1 MIKKLKEVDIMI
13 KYCKG
18 CGVRLQDNNVLLEGY
33 TNNLGKDLCK
43 RCFRLKHYGE
53 YEVVTKSNGE
63 YIEIIKNVGKTKS
76 LVLYVVDLISLS
88 NNLEKIKEYL
98 KNNKVILVLNKK
110 DMLPLSVSDKKIL
123 DYIDENYKDVFIDK
137 IVISAN
143 KNYNL
148 DRLMKLIKKHRVY
161 KNVYVVGNTNAGKS
175 TLINKLIE
183 NYSVDTS
190 LITISSMPSTTLDE
204 IKIPFKDFYLI
215 DTPGLVDGHN
225 IVNYISDSKIKKLSS
240 HKEIKPRTYQIKKG
254 QALIFENFL
263 RIDYVEGEKN
273 SFTVFVSNDINIK
286 RINGKRHSDL
296 QDLAR
301 KELNLKYHEDIVVN
315 GFGFVKT
322 ILEGRVYVYVDKD
335 VEVFTRKSMI

>member
-1 MIKKLKEVDIMI
+1 MI

-33 TNNLGKDLCK
+33 TNNLSKDLCK
-43 RCFRLKHYGE
+43 RCFRLKNYGE
-53 YEVVTKSNGE
+53 YEIVTKSNDE
-63 YIEIIKNVGKTKS
+63 YIEIIKDIGKTKS
-76 LVLYVVDLISLS
+76 LVLYVIDLISLPK
-88 NNLEKIKEYL
+88 NITQIKEYL

-110 DMLPLSVSDKKIL
+110 DMLPLSVTDKKIL
-123 DYIDENYKDVFIDK
+123 DYITENFEDVFIDK

-148 DRLMKLIKKHRVY
+148 DKLMKLIKKHRVY

-183 NYSVDTS
+183 NYSIDKS
-190 LITISSMPSTTLDE
+190 LITISNMPSTTLDE

-215 DTPGLVDGHN
+215 DTPGLVDRHN
-225 IVNYISDSKIKKLSS
+225 IINYIDNNNIKKLSS
-240 HKEIKPRTYQIKKG
+240 KKEIKPKTYQIKKG

-263 RIDYVEGEKN
+263 RIDYIEGEKN
-273 SFTVFVSNDINIK
+273 SFTVFASNNVNVK
-286 RINGKRHSDL
+286 RINGKRHNTL
-296 QDLAR
+296 QELSR
-301 KELNLKYHEDIVVN
+301 KEINLKYHEDIVIN
-315 GFGFVKT
+315 GFGFIKT
-322 ILEGRVYVYVDKD
+322 VLEGKTYIYVDKD

>member
-1 MIKKLKEVDIMI
+1 MI

-33 TNNLGKDLCK
+33 TNNLSKDLCK
-43 RCFRLKHYGE
+43 RCFRLKNYGE
-53 YEVVTKSNGE
+53 YEIVTKSNDE
-63 YIEIIKNVGKTKS
+63 YIEIIKDIGKTKS
-76 LVLYVVDLISLS
+76 LVLYVIDLISLPK
-88 NNLEKIKEYL
+88 NITKIKGYL

-110 DMLPLSVSDKKIL
+110 DMLPLSVTDKKIL
-123 DYIDENYKDVFIDK
+123 DYITENFEDVFIDK

-148 DRLMKLIKKHRVY
+148 DKLMKLIKKHRVY

-183 NYSVDTS
+183 NYSIDKS

-215 DTPGLVDGHN
+215 DTPGLVDRHN
-225 IVNYISDSKIKKLSS
+225 IINYIDNNNIKKLSS
-240 HKEIKPRTYQIKKG
+240 KKEIKPKTYQIKKG

-263 RIDYVEGEKN
+263 RIDYIEGEKN
-273 SFTVFVSNDINIK
+273 SFTVFASNNVNVK
-286 RINGKRHSDL
+286 RINGKRHNTL
-296 QDLAR
+296 QELSR
-301 KELNLKYHEDIVVN
+301 KEIDLKYHEDIVIN
-315 GFGFVKT
+315 GFGFIKT
-322 ILEGRVYVYVDKD
+322 VLEGKTYIYVDKD

>member
-1 MIKKLKEVDIMI
+1 MI

-33 TNNLGKDLCK
+33 TNNLSKDLCK
-43 RCFRLKHYGE
+43 RCFRLKNYGE
-53 YEVVTKSNGE
+53 YEIVTKSNDE
-63 YIEIIKNVGKTKS
+63 YIEIIKDIGKTKS
-76 LVLYVVDLISLS
+76 LVLYVIDLISLPK
-88 NNLEKIKEYL
+88 NITKIKEYL
-98 KNNKVILVLNKK
+98 KNNKVVLVLNKK
-110 DMLPLSVSDKKIL
+110 DMLPLSVTDKKIL
-123 DYIDENYKDVFIDK
+123 DYITENFEDVFIDK

-148 DRLMKLIKKHRVY
+148 DKLMKLIKKHRVY

-183 NYSVDTS
+183 NYSIDKS

-215 DTPGLVDGHN
+215 DTPGLVDRHN
-225 IVNYISDSKIKKLSS
+225 IINYIDNNNIKKLSS
-240 HKEIKPRTYQIKKG
+240 KKEIKPKTYQIKKG

-263 RIDYVEGEKN
+263 RIDYIEGEKN
-273 SFTVFVSNDINIK
+273 SFTVFASNNVNVK
-286 RINGKRHSDL
+286 RINGKRHNTL
-296 QDLAR
+296 QELSR
-301 KELNLKYHEDIVVN
+301 KEIDLKYHEDIVIN
-315 GFGFVKT
+315 GFGFIKT
-322 ILEGRVYVYVDKD
+322 VLEGKTYIYVDKD

>member
-1 MIKKLKEVDIMI
+1 MI

-33 TNNLGKDLCK
+33 TNNLSKDLCK
-43 RCFRLKHYGE
+43 RCFRLKNYGE
-53 YEVVTKSNGE
+53 YEIVTKSNDE
-63 YIEIIKNVGKTKS
+63 YIEIIKDIGKTKS
-76 LVLYVVDLISLS
+76 LVLYVIDLISLPK
-88 NNLEKIKEYL
+88 NITKIKEYL

-110 DMLPLSVSDKKIL
+110 DMLPLSVTDKKIL
-123 DYIDENYKDVFIDK
+123 DYITENFEDVFIDK

-148 DRLMKLIKKHRVY
+148 DKLMKLIKKHRVY

-183 NYSVDTS
+183 NYSIDKS

-215 DTPGLVDGHN
+215 DTPGLVDRHN
-225 IVNYISDSKIKKLSS
+225 IINYIDNNNIKKLSS
-240 HKEIKPRTYQIKKG
+240 KKEIKPKTYQIKKG

-263 RIDYVEGEKN
+263 RIDYIEGEKN
-273 SFTVFVSNDINIK
+273 SFTVFASNNVNVK
-286 RINGKRHSDL
+286 RINGKRHNTL
-296 QDLAR
+296 QELSR
-301 KELNLKYHEDIVVN
+301 KEIDLKYHEDIVIN
-315 GFGFVKT
+315 GFGFIKT
-322 ILEGRVYVYVDKD
+322 VLEGKTYIYVDKD

>member
-1 MIKKLKEVDIMI
+1 MT

-33 TNNLGKDLCK
+33 TNNLSKDLCK
-43 RCFRLKHYGE
+43 RCFRLKNYGE
-53 YEVVTKSNGE
+53 YEIVTKSNDE
-63 YIEIIKNVGKTKS
+63 YIEIIKDIGKTKS
-76 LVLYVVDLISLS
+76 LVLYVIDLISLPK
-88 NNLEKIKEYL
+88 NITKIKEYL

-110 DMLPLSVSDKKIL
+110 DMLPLSVTDKKIL
-123 DYIDENYKDVFIDK
+123 DYITENFEDVFIDK

-148 DRLMKLIKKHRVY
+148 DKLMKLIKKHRVY

-183 NYSVDTS
+183 NYSIDKS

-215 DTPGLVDGHN
+215 DTPGLVDRHN
-225 IVNYISDSKIKKLSS
+225 IINYIDNNNIKKLSS
-240 HKEIKPRTYQIKKG
+240 KKEIKPKTYQIKKG
-254 QALIFENFL
+254 QALVFENFL
-263 RIDYVEGEKN
+263 RIDYIEGEKN
-273 SFTVFVSNDINIK
+273 SFTVFASNNVNVK
-286 RINGKRHSDL
+286 RINGKRHNTL
-296 QDLAR
+296 QELSR
-301 KELNLKYHEDIVVN
+301 KEIDLKYHEDIVIN
-315 GFGFVKT
+315 GFGFIKT
-322 ILEGRVYVYVDKD
+322 VLEGKTYIYVDKD

>member
-1 MIKKLKEVDIMI
+1 MI

-33 TNNLGKDLCK
+33 TNNLSKDLCK
-43 RCFRLKHYGE
+43 RCFRLKNYGE
-53 YEVVTKSNGE
+53 YEIVTKSNDE
-63 YIEIIKNVGKTKS
+63 YIEIIKDIGKTKS
-76 LVLYVVDLISLS
+76 LVLYVIDLISLPK
-88 NNLEKIKEYL
+88 NITKIKEYL

-110 DMLPLSVSDKKIL
+110 DMLPLSVTDKKIL
-123 DYIDENYKDVFIDK
+123 DYITENFEDVFIDK

-148 DRLMKLIKKHRVY
+148 DKLMKLIKKHRVY

-183 NYSVDTS
+183 NYSIDKS

-215 DTPGLVDGHN
+215 DTPGLVDRHN
-225 IVNYISDSKIKKLSS
+225 IINYIDNNNIKKLSS
-240 HKEIKPRTYQIKKG
+240 KKEIKPKTYQIKKG
-254 QALIFENFL
+254 QALVFENFL
-263 RIDYVEGEKN
+263 RIDYIEGEKN
-273 SFTVFVSNDINIK
+273 SFTVFASNNVNVK
-286 RINGKRHSDL
+286 RINGKRHNAL
-296 QDLAR
+296 QELSR
-301 KELNLKYHEDIVVN
+301 KEIDLKYHEDIVIN
-315 GFGFVKT
+315 GFGFIKT
-322 ILEGRVYVYVDKD
+322 VLEGKTYIYVDKD